1 MKIIEEVYLVGGGMI
16 GLSHPSDS
24 YVYLIDGKSEIALID
39 AGVGIDSEQI
49 FHNIENEGYQLSDIK
64 KVILTHTHADH
75 AGGCRDFKEKA
86 KSLLFVPQAEVGLFE
101 GGSDDE
107 LGLNI
112 AKESGIYLPD
122 YVFPHCKVDYPVK
135 HNETIKVGNL
145 SLRSVNVPGHSPGST
160 CFLMEKEKRRILFT
174 GDVVFYD
181 GEIGLLNY
189 SGSNLADYRKYITRL
204 ANLSV
209 DVLLPGHKMFTLR
222 GGQEHID
229 KAIEALRELSV
240 PKSFI

>member
-1 MKIIEEVYLVGGGMI
+1 MKVIEDVYLVAGGIM

-24 YVYLIDGKSEIALID
+24 YVYLIDGKSETALID

-49 FHNIENEGYQLSDIK
+49 FYNIENEGYQLSDIK
-64 KVILTHTHADH
+64 KVILTHVHADH
-75 AGGCRDFKEKA
+75 AGGCRSFKKKA
-86 KSLLFVPQAEVGLFE
+86 NSLLFVPQAEVGLFE
-101 GGSDDE
+101 GANNQP
-107 LGLNI
+107 GLNV
-112 AKESGIYLPD
+112 AKESGIYPPD

-145 SLRSVNVPGHSPGST
+145 SLWAVNVPGHSPGST
-160 CFLMEKEKRRILFT
+160 CFLMEKEKRRILFA

-181 GEIGLLNY
+181 GEIGLLNS

-222 GGQEHID
+222 EGQNHID
-229 KAIEALRELSV
+229 KAIKALRGLSV